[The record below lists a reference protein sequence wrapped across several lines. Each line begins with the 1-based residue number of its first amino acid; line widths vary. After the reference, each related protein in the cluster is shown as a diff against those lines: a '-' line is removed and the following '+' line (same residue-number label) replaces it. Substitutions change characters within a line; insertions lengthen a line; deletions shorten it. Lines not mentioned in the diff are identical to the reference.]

1 VSWQTASFAIVG
13 AGLLGG
19 FAWYE
24 RSRPPSQVVALVAAL
39 AALAIAGRV
48 AFAALPNVKPTT
60 DIVVF
65 AGYAL
70 GPAPGFAVG
79 ALAALVSNFWFGQ
92 GPWTPWQMAG
102 WGICGLLGALL
113 ALGVRNAG
121 RLSLAATC
129 GLAAVIYGAL
139 LNFSLM
145 ATYGG
150 DLTVQRF
157 LALEARAIPFEAA
170 HLAGNVALAI
180 LAGPAMVR
188 MLGRFRRRFEWR
200 RGAPPGR
207 RLDERRPALGAG
219 TLALFLAAAL
229 CAFGTL
235 VAPPA
240 ARADVDEAAGW
251 LAAAQNSDGGFG
263 TSPGA
268 DSSPEITGWAMLGL
282 EAAGRNPLDVTTGGR
297 SPVAYLRAQGERI
310 TTTGDLARTIL
321 ALEGAGVNPR
331 SFAGR
336 DLAAELA
343 ARRRDNGS
351 FEGWPNDTAYSV
363 LALRDAGVTG
373 GLQSSVDWLVKVQN
387 DDGGWGIEPGVRSD
401 PDTTGAVM
409 QAIPGTR
416 AARRGLSYLRDAQ
429 RGGGGWGIGTASPA
443 DAQSTARVAQGILA
457 VGANPG
463 SFVHGGDSPLDYL
476 AARQAPDGH
485 YSYSADSDRTP
496 VWVTAEALVAAA
508 GKSLPLAVPPRE
520 PREAPPKPPSPSPSS
535 SNAIPTA
542 PEVAAPQSGSTSSE
556 IPPGAGSA
564 PVPPPSAGGGGFG
577 SPRERF
583 APSGPTGPVAPAIP
597 TAPGGR
603 VSGGSETAPSTTGV
617 LASQTIE
624 PSDPPSPWPPIL
636 IGVLAT
642 AAAIGGTWWL
652 GRRRGW

>member
-1 VSWQTASFAIVG
+1 VSWQAASFAIVG

-113 ALGVRNAG
+113 ALGLRNAG

-150 DLTVQRF
+150 DPTMQRF
-157 LALEARAIPFEAA
+157 LALEARAVPFEAA

-180 LAGPAMVR
+180 VAGPAMVR

-200 RGAPPGR
+200 RGTLPPR
-207 RLDERRPALGAG
+207 RLDEPRPALGAG
-219 TLALFLAAAL
+219 TLGLLLAAAL
-229 CAFGTL
+229 LALGSL
-235 VAPPA
+235 APPA
-240 ARADVDEAAGW
+240 ARADVGKAAGW
-251 LAAAQNSDGGFG
+251 LAAAQNADGGFG

-268 DSSPEITGWAMLGL
+268 ESSPETTGWAMLGL
-282 EAAGRNPLDVTTGGR
+282 EAAGRNPLDVTTAGR
-297 SPVAYLRAQGERI
+297 SPADYLRKEVGAIE
-310 TTTGDLARTIL
+310 TTGDLARTIL

-331 SFAGR
+331 TFAGR
-336 DLAAELA
+336 DLAAALA

-363 LALRDAGVTG
+363 LALREAGVSG
-373 GLQSSVDWLVKVQN
+373 GLEASVDWLVKVQN
-387 DDGGWGIEPGVRSD
+387 DDGGWGIERGVPSD

-416 AARRGLSYLRDAQ
+416 AARHGLAYLRDAQ
-429 RGGGGWGIGTASPA
+429 RGGGGWGMGTASPA
-443 DAQSTARVAQGILA
+443 NAQSTAWALQGIVA
-457 VGANPG
+457 VGRRPG
-463 SFVHGGDSPLDYL
+463 SFVRGGEGPLDYL

-485 YSYSADSDRTP
+485 YSYSSGSDQTP
-496 VWVTAEALVAAA
+496 VWVTANVLVAAA
-508 GKSLPLAVPPRE
+508 GKSLPLEVPPR
-520 PREAPPKPPSPSPSS
+520 APKKAQPKPPSPSQPTPASPQA
-535 SNAIPTA
+535 NAPQLGSTGSGTA
-542 PEVAAPQSGSTSSE
+542 PSAASSG
-556 IPPGAGSA
+556 
-564 PVPPPSAGGGGFG
+564 VPLPSVGGGGSG
-577 SPRERF
+577 TPRERS
-583 APSGPTGPVAPAIP
+583 APSGPTGLGATVIP
-597 TAPGGR
+597 TSPGGR
-603 VSGGSETAPSTTGV
+603 ESEGSGATLPQSAA

-624 PSDPPSPWPPIL
+624 PSDPPSAWPPIL
-636 IGVLAT
+636 IGLAAT